1 MIGIKNFI
9 SWGRIE
15 INWILFSED
24 LNKIVFHNLEKK
36 VLIKQDLKRNKT
48 LKMDNDFLFNEDN
61 MNKMEPVKMVFI
73 INLKTVLYKKIKNLR
88 ILISYNPKD
97 ICNKMRIKK

>member
-1 MIGIKNFI
+1 
-9 SWGRIE
+9 
-15 INWILFSED
+15 
-24 LNKIVFHNLEKK
+24 
-36 VLIKQDLKRNKT
+36 
-48 LKMDNDFLFNEDN
+48 MDNDFLFNEDN